1 MTPFSVLLPV
11 YFRDRSD
18 HLRRAFASSVT
29 DQTLRPD
36 EVVVVCD
43 GPLGARLQE
52 AVEEVC
58 ADSPV
63 PLRRV
68 TLPRNVGLGPA
79 LNAGLAACTHDV
91 VARMDADDVSL
102 PQRFARQLPVIDQGA
117 DIVGS
122 ALLEFDE
129 DEDDIVGVRTPPLT
143 EPEITSWS
151 RFHQPFNHPTVVF
164 RKSLVQAVGGYEDV
178 PLLEDY
184 WLFARLIARGA
195 RVANVPEP
203 LVKYRV
209 GEGAFSRRG
218 GLPMLRSELRLQH
231 LLYDSG
237 FTTRRQ
243 YARNLVVRG
252 GYRLVPEAVRRHAYR
267 SLIAGRGRR
276 STPVV

>member
-1 MTPFSVLLPV
+1 VTPFSVLLPV
-11 YFRDRSD
+11 YFRDRPD
-18 HLRRAFASSVT
+18 HLRRAFASAVNE
-29 DQTLRPD
+29 QTLRPD

-43 GPLGARLQE
+43 GPLGG
-52 AVEEVC
+52 
-58 ADSPV
+58 
-63 PLRRV
+63 PLRQAVDDACARSPIPVHRV
-68 TLPRNVGLGPA
+68 ALGRNVGLGPA
-79 LNAGLAACTHDV
+79 LNAGLASCTHDV

-102 PQRFARQLPVIDQGA
+102 PQRFARQLPVIEGGA

-129 DEDDIVGVRTPPLT
+129 DEDDVVGVRTPPLS

-164 RKSLVQAVGGYEDV
+164 RRSLVQAVGGYQDV

-184 WLFARLIARGA
+184 WLFARLIAHGA
-195 RVANVPEP
+195 RVANLPEP

-209 GEGAFSRRG
+209 GAGAFSRRG
-218 GLPMLRSELRLQH
+218 GWAMLRSEVRLQH
-231 LLYDSG
+231 LLHDSG
-237 FTTRRQ
+237 FTTRGE

-252 GYRLVPEAVRRHAYR
+252 GYRLIPETVRRHAYR
-267 SLIAGRGRR
+267 SLIAGRGKR